1 MALDDYQ
8 NYRNLELLLVNDG
21 STDNSEK
28 IIEDY
33 KNKYPEMIKAF
44 HVDNAG
50 VSNGRNVGLKECTGD
65 LITFIDADDYIS
77 PTYIEELTLPF
88 IEEYGEPSRKYFN
101 EINHKIEYYSST
113 AFLTLKHK
121 LMLTTGCYFPEI
133 IPLLRKIKTLLL
145 GD

>member
-1 MALDDYQ
+1 M
-8 NYRNLELLLVNDG
+8 
-21 STDNSEK
+21 
-28 IIEDY
+28 
-33 KNKYPEMIKAF
+33 
-44 HVDNAG
+44 
-50 VSNGRNVGLKECTGD
+50 C
-65 LITFIDADDYIS
+65 FIDADDYIS
-77 PTYIEELTLPF
+77 PTYEELTLPF

-145 GD
+145 GE